1 MRSNLTTTHW
11 TSLVKKTIGV
21 ILGQMNPEEQ
31 SRPKGPKVEPIDR
44 RGKLLSFKAQR
55 AFASSHRAE
64 VRVESPAQK
73 LHRLKDDIAPDVK
86 EIREIIAHYIPFI
99 ELVEIEQMLIG
110 LIGPPGIN
118 GRTSGGLSEILREI
132 AGHQILNGE
141 SLRLGDDVRALRNG
155 LFHDCIELNTE
166 QSAKI
171 NRFWNQIQ
179 SLSEAPSELAME
191 MKSLLSLGERDIEQ
205 AKPTLAK
212 ISPVAYLV
220 EIEQA
225 LRKVR
230 NHLVKHA
237 GFAGQDRNLR
247 SRHPDNGD
255 AIVAIAGS
263 TGSISHALE
272 KLGFMKDLRYVV
284 GLRNKVLHLQA
295 DIAQPTEDAAKI
307 ERVWSACQNLSRIIR
322 IHRCIIRIENS
333 LRTILRDNKPED
345 DKFEFWRIDRI
356 IKKAAEDS
364 VIRNQIEF
372 SGITKAQL
380 KIVETFLK
388 NAGNEILSTPTS
400 EQLTEFQEI
409 SSKLKLAEKPRNH
422 LTPTNTLPKSKRQEL
437 LEQEARHPKKKPRK
451 DYRQ

>member
-1 MRSNLTTTHW
+1 M
-11 TSLVKKTIGV
+11 
-21 ILGQMNPEEQ
+21 
-31 SRPKGPKVEPIDR
+31 
-44 RGKLLSFKAQR
+44 KA
-55 AFASSHRAE
+55 
-64 VRVESPAQK
+64 ESPAQK
-73 LHRLKDDIAPDVK
+73 LHRLKDDIAPDLK
-86 EIREIIAHYIPFI
+86 EIREIISHYIPFI
-99 ELVEIEQMLIG
+99 ELVEIEQMLISM
-110 LIGPPGIN
+110 IGPQGIN

-132 AGHQILNGE
+132 AAHQILNGK
-141 SLRLGDDVRALRNG
+141 SLRLGDDVRVLRNR
-155 LFHDCIELNTE
+155 LFHDSIELNAE

-171 NRFWNQIQ
+171 NRFWNLIQ
-179 SLSEAPSELAME
+179 SMSESPSELAME

-237 GFAGQDRNLR
+237 GFAGQDYTLQ

-255 AIVAIAGS
+255 AIVTIAGS

-295 DIAQPTEDAAKI
+295 DIAQPTEDAEKI
-307 ERVWSACQNLSRIIR
+307 ERIWSACQNVSRIIR
-322 IHRCIIRIENS
+322 IHRCLIRIENS
-333 LRTILRDNKPED
+333 LRKILRAKTPDD
-345 DKFEFWRIDRI
+345 DKFEFWRLDRI
-356 IKKAAEDS
+356 IKKAAENPA
-364 VIRNQIEF
+364 IRNQIEF
-372 SGITKAQL
+372 SSITKSQL
-380 KIVETFLK
+380 KIVETFLRK
-388 NAGNEILSTPTS
+388 AGNETLSAPTN
-400 EQLTEFQEI
+400 EELTEFQEI
-409 SSKLKLAEKPRNH
+409 SSKLQLADKPRNH
-422 LTPTNTLPKSKRQEL
+422 PILPNTLPKSKRQGL